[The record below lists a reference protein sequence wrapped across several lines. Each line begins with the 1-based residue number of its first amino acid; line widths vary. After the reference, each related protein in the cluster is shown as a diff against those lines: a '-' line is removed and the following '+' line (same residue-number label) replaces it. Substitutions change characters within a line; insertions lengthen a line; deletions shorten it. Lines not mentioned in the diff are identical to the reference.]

1 MNTLRTWPAALA
13 LAASVAATLAATP
26 AMAAD
31 ALTDAM
37 QAAYAPYR
45 AVLFRT
51 NNKAQAESEQTMA
64 QARQAW
70 AELSARYARQPPAPY
85 DRDPGVATT
94 LAEVAA
100 VYEAAAKQIAATQL
114 VPAHDTLEKARDLM
128 SDLRRRNGVVVFS
141 DHMNAYHAQMEH
153 VLNDGP
159 AQLATPQGAMALLA
173 QVGALDYLA
182 ARLRSEAPAA
192 LLANPDFV
200 ALQQQVQASVAA
212 VRDALVRQD
221 PAAAKAAM
229 DKVKKPYSQ
238 MFLKFG

>member
-1 MNTLRTWPAALA
+1 
-13 LAASVAATLAATP
+13 
-26 AMAAD
+26 
-31 ALTDAM
+31 
-37 QAAYAPYR
+37 
-45 AVLFRT
+45 
-51 NNKAQAESEQTMA
+51 
-64 QARQAW
+64 
-70 AELSARYARQPPAPY
+70 
-85 DRDPGVATT
+85 
-94 LAEVAA
+94 
-100 VYEAAAKQIAATQL
+100 
-114 VPAHDTLEKARDLM
+114 M

-153 VLNDGP
+153 VLIDGP

>member
-13 LAASVAATLAATP
+13 LAATLASAP
-26 AMAAD
+26 AAFAAD
-31 ALTDAM
+31 ALTDAI

-64 QARQAW
+64 QTRQAW
-70 AELSARYARQPPAPY
+70 ADIVARFSKQPPAPY
-85 DRDPGVATT
+85 DRDTALAAT
-94 LAEVAA
+94 LAEVGV
-100 VYEAAAKQIAATQL
+100 VYEAAAKQIAAAQL

-153 VLNDGP
+153 VLIDGP
-159 AQLATPQGAMALLA
+159 AQLATAQGAMGLLA

-192 LLANPDFV
+192 LLANPEFV
-200 ALQQQVQASVAA
+200 NLQQQVQASVAG

-221 PAAAKAAM
+221 SVAAKAAM
-229 DKVKKPYSQ
+229 DKLKKPYSQ
-238 MFLKFG
+238 LFLKFG

>member
-1 MNTLRTWPAALA
+1 MNTFRTLPAVLV
-13 LAASVAATLAATP
+13 LAATLAAAP
-26 AMAAD
+26 GAFAAD

-45 AVLFRT
+45 AVLYRT

-64 QARQAW
+64 QTRQAW
-70 AELSARYARQPPAPY
+70 ADIVARFARQPPAPY
-85 DRDPGVATT
+85 DRDPAVAAT

-100 VYEAAAKQIAATQL
+100 VYEAAAKQIAANQL
-114 VPAHDTLEKARDLM
+114 VPAHDTLEKARELM
-128 SDLRRRNGVVVFS
+128 AELRRRNGVVVFS

-153 VLNDGP
+153 VFIDGP
-159 AQLATPQGAMALLA
+159 AELATPQGAQGLLA

-192 LLANPDFV
+192 LLANPEFV
-200 ALQQQVQASVAA
+200 SLQQQVQGAVAS

-221 PAAAKAAM
+221 VAAAKAAIA
-229 DKVKKPYSQ
+229 KLKKPYSQ
-238 MFLKFG
+238 LFLKFG